1 METGRSMGTLNR
13 NSRRRLRRD
22 KKLYEEIYSKLIDL
36 QDERFK
42 GPFVVNNEDFIFM
55 MDRNDQGHLVP
66 ESAKIYRKRYK

>member
-13 NSRRRLRRD
+13 KSRRSLQ
-22 KKLYEEIYSKLIDL
+22 KNGKLYEEIYSQLIEL